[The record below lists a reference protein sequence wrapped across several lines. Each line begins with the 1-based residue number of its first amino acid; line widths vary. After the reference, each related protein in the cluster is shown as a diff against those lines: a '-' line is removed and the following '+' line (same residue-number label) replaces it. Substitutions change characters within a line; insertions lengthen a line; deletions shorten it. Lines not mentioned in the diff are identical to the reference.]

1 MVIFRIEKCRP
12 KAEADICNFC
22 FFYFSLVCPRCAC
35 RRIDRGRISKLYQST
50 QNAAVWFSRRKAVR
64 TAQVR
69 KVGIRGTPFLFL
81 AELPLFKINA
91 AQKPASQM
99 TFPTLKLKKAS
110 PLAATVSTWR
120 WTWLGVTGRC
130 RTFSKFAKTFSSE
143 NKIRTRKT
151 KSAKRQRHCASQPI
165 FSTKPAVGGCIMDNQ
180 RAAEPLYSVIC
191 PSVGCFV
198 FLIC

>member
-1 MVIFRIEKCRP
+1 MPQEGCHMNGKQCVIG
-12 KAEADICNFC
+12 
-22 FFYFSLVCPRCAC
+22 SL
-35 RRIDRGRISKLYQST
+35 
-50 QNAAVWFSRRKAVR
+50 AVYHSLWSSFSRKAF
-64 TAQVR
+64 
-69 KVGIRGTPFLFL
+69 IFLL
-81 AELPLFKINA
+81 QRWLVPAITKNA

-99 TFPTLKLKKAS
+99 TSPTLKLKKAS

-130 RTFSKFAKTFSSE
+130 RTFSKFTKTFSSE
-143 NKIRTRKT
+143 NKIRTQKT
-151 KSAKRQRHCASQPI
+151 KSAKRQRHCAFQPI
-165 FSTKPAVGGCIMDNQ
+165 FSTKPAVEGCIMDNQ